1 MCLLS
6 SIYTNIKYICSL
18 FPPCIEYDTDL
29 SVTDLSTNIVST
41 DIPVD
46 IPVDIPI
53 IPIIPVDIPIIPIIP
68 VDIPIIPIIPTDLS
82 ANIVNPIISK
92 ERAEPQSL
100 SKILRYKYHLSAEKS
115 NTLSDEYRTLKAI
128 LSLSEEE
135 LAECKTSSGRRY
147 GKNIAKHTYDL
158 LHSNNS

>member
-46 IPVDIPI
+46 
-53 IPIIPVDIPIIPIIP
+53 IP